1 MIGGFFKKGG
11 RPLPSV
17 VHIAIARYDAR
28 LPVAGEALEFLVSI
42 HVEGTGVTWQ
52 QNITLEPAREARLL
66 ELTQA
71 LYGWSRQTGLT
82 RDRAEATV
90 RELGDTLYDQFIGE
104 RGSRLLAGLAPT
116 AILLD
121 VDETIQNLPW
131 ELMGQGGRPLSQDIP
146 FGRLVTTRAMLKANR
161 DPLQED
167 STLRI
172 LAVADTTGDLASGAR
187 ELEVLNSLAGER
199 MGFTI
204 QVDRL
209 ADQAATIAEF
219 RRQIAPGGYDIIHF
233 SGHGRFDRQTPADSG
248 LGFYDGILTANE
260 VLALEWAAPPYFVFS
275 SACESG
281 RTGGGQRLVSRSRQS
296 NGLAAAFIAA
306 GVSAYAGYYW
316 PVSDTGAGIFSE
328 HFYQYL
334 FELEN
339 VGLAFQEARRRT
351 LWDLEAVGDLTGLGA
366 ILFGDAASGERRD
379 LYTMA

>member
-11 RPLPSV
+11 KTLPSV
-17 VHIAIARYDAR
+17 VHIAIARYDAS
-28 LPVAGEALEFLVSI
+28 LPVPGEALKFLVSI

-52 QNITLEPAREARLL
+52 QNTTLEPARETRLL

-71 LYGWSRQTGLT
+71 LYGWSRQTELT
-82 RDRAEATV
+82 KARAEATI
-90 RELGDTLYDQFIGE
+90 RELGDTLYDQFIGQ
-104 RGSRLLAGLAPT
+104 RGDRLLTSLAPT

-131 ELMGQGGRPLSQDIP
+131 ELMGQGGRPLSQGIP

-167 STLRI
+167 CTLRI
-172 LAVADTTGDLASGAR
+172 LAVADTTGDLASAAR
-187 ELEVLNSLAGER
+187 ELAVLKNLAGQR

-204 QVDRL
+204 QVDL
-209 ADQAATIAEF
+209 LVDQTATIAEF
-219 RRQIAPGGYDIIHF
+219 RRRIAPGSYDIIHF
-233 SGHGRFDRQTPADSG
+233 SGHGRFDRQSPADSG
-248 LGFYDGILTANE
+248 LAFYDGVLNANE
-260 VLALEWAAPPYFVFS
+260 VLDLEWAAPPYFVFS

-281 RTGGGQRLVSRSRQS
+281 RAGSGKRLVSRSRQS

-316 PVSDTGAGIFSE
+316 PVSDTGAGIFSDY
-328 HFYQYL
+328 FYQYL
-334 FELEN
+334 FEVEN

-351 LWDLEAVGDLTGLGA
+351 LWDLEEAGDLTGLGA